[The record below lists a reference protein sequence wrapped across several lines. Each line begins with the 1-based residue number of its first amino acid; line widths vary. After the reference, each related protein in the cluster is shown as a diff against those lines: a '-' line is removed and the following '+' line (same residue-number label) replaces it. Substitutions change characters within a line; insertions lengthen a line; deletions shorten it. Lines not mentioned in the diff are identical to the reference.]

1 MIKARHHWFYY
12 PFFTWYSKWM
22 PRKDF
27 KRVVL
32 HHRMEDKGLPVLM
45 IGNHVSWWDGFL
57 AHYINLQFF
66 KRKPHV
72 MMLEE
77 QLKARMFL
85 NKTGAYSIKKG
96 SRSAL
101 ESLRYSAAILT
112 DPKNMVIMYPQGKIH
127 SIYDHPL
134 QFEKGWYRIFK
145 YLEHPIQLVFYVA
158 MFDFYASRKP
168 ELHIYLQDYAYEETS
183 FSRMEADFNL
193 FHESSIH
200 QQKERV

>member
-32 HHRMEDKGLPVLM
+32 HQRMEDKGLPVLM

-168 ELHIYLQDYAYEETS
+168 ELHIYLQDYAYEENN
-183 FSRMEADFNL
+183 FSRMQADFNL
-193 FHESSIH
+193 FHESSIN